1 MMKKL
6 SAYFFMLIL
15 VSCATPQQLINQN
28 VIYKGMDKNSLWSA
42 MVDMNI
48 ADDITLGGCYRQ
60 YFSESQYEILSSSSQ
75 STWYV
80 FKEVSVPAAISN
92 CSYKG
97 NGKLEEVYSTYNG
110 ALSFIQNELK
120 QPNVTKNDNKE
131 NSKKVSENPDED
143 KLRIIA
149 TGSGFFVNDNG
160 YLVSN
165 YHVIEICQAVGV
177 PLDGQIF
184 PVKILASDIVNDL
197 IVGKIELN
205 GKNPYL
211 SINTEGAYLGDN
223 ILAAGFP
230 LDNDLSESIKVTR
243 GIVSSMSG
251 IGNNYS
257 QYQIDAA
264 VQGGNSGGP
273 LLDDKGTVVGV
284 VVSQI
289 DKVRYLAEENYIPEN
304 VNFAVKSQNLDIF
317 LKANSVPLPNKNV
330 YKTYNSREVAKSAE
344 NATLKLIC
352 YNTISNLRN
361 MIGEK
366 EVRNLF
372 PGS

>member
-1 MMKKL
+1 
-6 SAYFFMLIL
+6 MLIL

-97 NGKLEEVYSTYNG
+97 NGKLEEVYSSYNS

-120 QPNVTKNDNKE
+120 QPNVTKNDNQE

-143 KLRIIA
+143 RLRIIA

-251 IGNNYS
+251 MGNNYS

-372 PGS
+372 PSS

>member
-6 SAYFFMLIL
+6 SAYLFMIIL

-92 CSYKG
+92 CSYRG
-97 NGKLEEVYSTYNG
+97 NGKLEEVYSSYNG

-120 QPNVTKNDNKE
+120 QSNDIKKDNKE
-131 NSKKVSENPDED
+131 NSNKVSENPDED
-143 KLRIIA
+143 RLRIIA

-177 PLDGQIF
+177 PLDGEIF

-223 ILAAGFP
+223 VLAAGFP

-251 IGNNYS
+251 MGNNYS

-330 YKTYNSREVAKSAE
+330 YKTYNGREVAKSAE

-372 PGS
+372 PSS

>member
-1 MMKKL
+1 MKKL

-143 KLRIIA
+143 RLRIIA

-330 YKTYNSREVAKSAE
+330 FKTYNSREVAKSAE

-372 PGS
+372 PES

>member
-97 NGKLEEVYSTYNG
+97 NGKLEEVYSTYNA

-143 KLRIIA
+143 RL
-149 TGSGFFVNDNG
+149 S
-160 YLVSN
+160 
-165 YHVIEICQAVGV
+165 
-177 PLDGQIF
+177 
-184 PVKILASDIVNDL
+184 L
-197 IVGKIELN
+197 IHI
-205 GKNPYL
+205 
-211 SINTEGAYLGDN
+211 
-223 ILAAGFP
+223 
-230 LDNDLSESIKVTR
+230 
-243 GIVSSMSG
+243 
-251 IGNNYS
+251 
-257 QYQIDAA
+257 
-264 VQGGNSGGP
+264 
-273 LLDDKGTVVGV
+273 
-284 VVSQI
+284 
-289 DKVRYLAEENYIPEN
+289 
-304 VNFAVKSQNLDIF
+304 
-317 LKANSVPLPNKNV
+317 
-330 YKTYNSREVAKSAE
+330 
-344 NATLKLIC
+344 
-352 YNTISNLRN
+352 
-361 MIGEK
+361 
-366 EVRNLF
+366 
-372 PGS
+372 

>member
-97 NGKLEEVYSTYNG
+97 NGKLEEVYSSYNG

-143 KLRIIA
+143 RLRIIA

>member
-1 MMKKL
+1 M
-6 SAYFFMLIL
+6 
-15 VSCATPQQLINQN
+15 
-28 VIYKGMDKNSLWSA
+28 
-42 MVDMNI
+42 
-48 ADDITLGGCYRQ
+48 
-60 YFSESQYEILSSSSQ
+60 
-75 STWYV
+75 
-80 FKEVSVPAAISN
+80 
-92 CSYKG
+92 
-97 NGKLEEVYSTYNG
+97 
-110 ALSFIQNELK
+110 
-120 QPNVTKNDNKE
+120 
-131 NSKKVSENPDED
+131 
-143 KLRIIA
+143 
-149 TGSGFFVNDNG
+149 
-160 YLVSN
+160 
-165 YHVIEICQAVGV
+165 
-177 PLDGQIF
+177 IF

-223 ILAAGFP
+223 VLAAGFP

-251 IGNNYS
+251 MGNNYS

-344 NATLKLIC
+344 SATLKLIC

-372 PGS
+372 PSS

>member
-6 SAYFFMLIL
+6 SAYLFMIIL

-92 CSYKG
+92 CSYRG
-97 NGKLEEVYSTYNG
+97 NGKLEEVYSSYNG

-120 QPNVTKNDNKE
+120 QSNDIKKDNKE
-131 NSKKVSENPDED
+131 NSNKVSENPDED
-143 KLRIIA
+143 RLRIIA

-177 PLDGQIF
+177 PLDGEIF

-223 ILAAGFP
+223 VLAAGFP

-251 IGNNYS
+251 MGNNYS

-372 PGS
+372 PSS

>member
-97 NGKLEEVYSTYNG
+97 NGKLEEVYSSYNG
-110 ALSFIQNELK
+110 ALSFIQNVLK
-120 QPNVTKNDNKE
+120 QTNVTKNDNKE

-143 KLRIIA
+143 RLRIIA

>member
-1 MMKKL
+1 M
-6 SAYFFMLIL
+6 
-15 VSCATPQQLINQN
+15 
-28 VIYKGMDKNSLWSA
+28 
-42 MVDMNI
+42 
-48 ADDITLGGCYRQ
+48 
-60 YFSESQYEILSSSSQ
+60 
-75 STWYV
+75 
-80 FKEVSVPAAISN
+80 
-92 CSYKG
+92 
-97 NGKLEEVYSTYNG
+97 
-110 ALSFIQNELK
+110 
-120 QPNVTKNDNKE
+120 
-131 NSKKVSENPDED
+131 
-143 KLRIIA
+143 
-149 TGSGFFVNDNG
+149 
-160 YLVSN
+160 
-165 YHVIEICQAVGV
+165 
-177 PLDGQIF
+177 
-184 PVKILASDIVNDL
+184 
-197 IVGKIELN
+197 
-205 GKNPYL
+205 

-330 YKTYNSREVAKSAE
+330 YKTYNSREVQ
-344 NATLKLIC
+344 NQLK
-352 YNTISNLRN
+352 
-361 MIGEK
+361 MQH
-366 EVRNLF
+366 
-372 PGS
+372 

>member
-1 MMKKL
+1 M
-6 SAYFFMLIL
+6 
-15 VSCATPQQLINQN
+15 
-28 VIYKGMDKNSLWSA
+28 
-42 MVDMNI
+42 
-48 ADDITLGGCYRQ
+48 
-60 YFSESQYEILSSSSQ
+60 
-75 STWYV
+75 
-80 FKEVSVPAAISN
+80 
-92 CSYKG
+92 
-97 NGKLEEVYSTYNG
+97 
-110 ALSFIQNELK
+110 
-120 QPNVTKNDNKE
+120 
-131 NSKKVSENPDED
+131 
-143 KLRIIA
+143 
-149 TGSGFFVNDNG
+149 
-160 YLVSN
+160 
-165 YHVIEICQAVGV
+165 
-177 PLDGQIF
+177 
-184 PVKILASDIVNDL
+184 
-197 IVGKIELN
+197 
-205 GKNPYL
+205 

-330 YKTYNSREVAKSAE
+330 FKTYNSREVAKSAE

>member
-6 SAYFFMLIL
+6 SAYLFMIIL

-92 CSYKG
+92 CSYRG
-97 NGKLEEVYSTYNG
+97 NGKLEEVYSSYNG

-120 QPNVTKNDNKE
+120 QSNDIKKDNKE
-131 NSKKVSENPDED
+131 NSNKVSENPDED
-143 KLRIIA
+143 RLRIIA

-223 ILAAGFP
+223 VLAAGFP

-251 IGNNYS
+251 MGNNYS

-372 PGS
+372 PSS

>member
-372 PGS
+372 PES

>member
-6 SAYFFMLIL
+6 SAYLFMIIL

-97 NGKLEEVYSTYNG
+97 NGKLEEVYSSYNG
-110 ALSFIQNELK
+110 ALSFIQNVLK
-120 QPNVTKNDNKE
+120 QPNVTKNDNEE

-143 KLRIIA
+143 RLRIIA

-177 PLDGQIF
+177 PLDGEIF